1 MIPASVS
8 DYRELARRRL
18 PRLLFDYID
27 GGSYAE
33 ATLRRNVE
41 DMEAIAL
48 RQRVLRDVSKISL
61 ETELFGQAL
70 SMPVAL
76 GPIGMAGMYARRGEV
91 QAAKAAKAAGV
102 PFTLST
108 VGICDLAEVVG
119 GAGVAPWF
127 QLYMIRDRGYMRSL
141 LETARDLG
149 CPVLVFT
156 VDLPLLGSRYR
167 DVRTGLS
174 SQATLKSRIARVIDG
189 LSHPAWLLDVQM
201 GGKPHIFGNL
211 ASALPD
217 AKGFSEFGAWVA
229 KNFDPS
235 LTWKDLDWIRQ
246 HWDGPIVIKGVL
258 DPDDAKDAVSAGA
271 DGIVVSNHGGRQLD
285 GVLSGARALPPIADA
300 VGDDL
305 TILMDGGVRSGLDVV
320 KALALGA
327 KGVMLGRAWA
337 WALGARGQLGV
348 GHMLQ
353 IIRSEMFVAMTLT
366 GCTDARQAGRE
377 LLVNDVAPQHYR

>member
-1 MIPASVS
+1 MTPASVS

-33 ATLRRNVE
+33 ATLKRNVE
-41 DMEAIAL
+41 DFEAIAL

-61 ETELFGQAL
+61 KTELFGQET

-76 GPIGMAGMYARRGEV
+76 GPVGMAGMYARRGEV

-127 QLYMIRDRGYMRSL
+127 QLYMIRDRGYMQAL

-156 VDLPLLGSRYR
+156 VDLPVMGSRYR
-167 DVRTGLS
+167 DVRSGLS
-174 SQATLKSRIARVIDG
+174 SQSTLKTRLKTALDGIA
-189 LSHPAWLLDVQM
+189 HPGWLMDVQV
-201 GGKPHIFGNL
+201 GGKPHVFGNL
-211 ASALPD
+211 AKALPD
-217 AKGFSEFGAWVA
+217 ARTMAEFGPWVA
-229 KNFDPS
+229 RNFDPS

-246 HWDGPIVIKGVL
+246 HWAGPIVIKGVL
-258 DPDDAKDAVSAGA
+258 DPEDAKEAAKAGVE
-271 DGIVVSNHGGRQLD
+271 GIIVSNHGGRQLD
-285 GVLSGARALPPIADA
+285 GVLSGVRALPPIVEA

-305 TILMDGGVRSGLDVV
+305 TVMMDGGVRSGLDVV

-327 KGVMLGRAWA
+327 KGVLLGRGWA
-337 WALGARGQLGV
+337 WALGGAGQAGV
-348 GHMLQ
+348 AHVLQ
-353 IIRSEMFVAMTLT
+353 IIRQEMHVAMMLT
-366 GCTDARQAGRE
+366 GCTDVREAGPS
-377 LLVNDVAPQHYR
+377 LLA

>member
-41 DMEAIAL
+41 DFETVVL

-61 ETELFGQAL
+61 ETELFGQAM

-91 QAAKAAKAAGV
+91 QAAKAANAAGV

-108 VGICDLAEVVG
+108 VGVCDLAEVVG
-119 GAGVAPWF
+119 GSGVAPWF
-127 QLYMIRDRGYMRSL
+127 QLYMIRDRGYMQAL

-149 CPVLVFT
+149 CPALVFT

-174 SQATLKSRIARVIDG
+174 GKPSLRSTVTRILDG
-189 LSHPAWLLDVQM
+189 LAHPAWLLDVQM
-201 GGKPHIFGNL
+201 GGKPHVFGNL
-211 ASALPD
+211 AAAIPEARGMTD
-217 AKGFSEFGAWVA
+217 FWPWVA
-229 KNFDPS
+229 RNFDPS

-246 HWDGPIVIKGVL
+246 YWSGPIVIKGVL
-258 DPDDAKDAVSAGA
+258 DPEDAREAVRCGA
-271 DGIVVSNHGGRQLD
+271 DGLVVSNHGGRQLD
-285 GVLSGARALPPIADA
+285 GVLSGVRALPPIADA
-300 VGDDL
+300 VGDQL
-305 TILMDGGVRSGLDVV
+305 TLLMDGGVRSGLDVV

-337 WALGARGQLGV
+337 WALGGRGQEGV
-348 GHMLQ
+348 AHVLQ
-353 IIRSEMFVAMTLT
+353 IIRQEMLMALALT
-366 GCTDARQAGRE
+366 GCTDVREAGRE
-377 LLVNDVAPQHYR
+377 LLVR